1 MGNLV
6 LYNYSR
12 IARAALNMPLT
23 EKYVTRAREI
33 LQQIARK
40 HGSPIFYCELTSQ
53 LGIATQAAGGVLIPI
68 SDDSFRTKRVLL
80 SALVV
85 SKSNNLPSQ
94 RFFEQAA
101 ELGAMGPKDL
111 RQVSC
116 RAELQRVY
124 DAYDEAR

>member
-1 MGNLV
+1 
-6 LYNYSR
+6 
-12 IARAALNMPLT
+12 MPLT

-40 HGSPIFYCELTSQ
+40 RGSPIFYSELTSQ
-53 LGIATQAAGGVLIPI
+53 LGIATQSAGGVLIPI
-68 SDDSFRTKRVLL
+68 SDDSFRTKKVLL

-94 RFFEQAA
+94 RFFERAA

-111 RQVSC
+111 PQVFH